1 MKVVVPVVGVGIA
14 AASCCCCGD
23 FFAGVQEGFNEALE
37 EARGGSA
44 AQVDE
49 NGGGVA
55 VSAGDGGASV
65 TLGDGGSAAPSG
77 EFCGRFGEMGLRA
90 PAGFSVTA
98 CSDLGGTGG
107 LLLRG
112 SGSPS
117 EACAVMKQWGDATG
131 YSLLSNS
138 FMGDTQAVTY
148 QKNGE
153 ILAISCSSVGGETQI
168 SVGLTRM

>member
-1 MKVVVPVVGVGIA
+1 MKALVPVVGMGIA

-23 FFAGVQEGFNEALE
+23 FFAGVQEGFNEALQ
-37 EARGGSA
+37 EAQGGSTVTVTDQEGTTTVTA
-44 AQVDE
+44 
-49 NGGGVA
+49 GGGEA
-55 VSAGDGGASV
+55 TGTADGG
-65 TLGDGGSAAPSG
+65 GGSTPSG
-77 EFCGRFGEMGLRA
+77 DLCGRFGQMGLQA

-117 EACAVMKQWGDATG
+117 DACAVMKRWGDSTG
-131 YSLLSNS
+131 YSLLANS
-138 FMGDTQAVTY
+138 SMGETQAITY
-148 QKNGE
+148 QKSGE